1 MANQEKIPLYA
12 VVGSKE
18 VEGRS
23 LSLNYRRGDGEGV
36 MDLGAVGME
45 EVSWRHIDADAEA
58 EAVAEAEAG
67 P

>member
-1 MANQEKIPLYA
+1 
-12 VVGSKE
+12 
-18 VEGRS
+18 
-23 LSLNYRRGDGEGV
+23 

-45 EVSWRHIDADAEA
+45 EVSWVHIQTDADA